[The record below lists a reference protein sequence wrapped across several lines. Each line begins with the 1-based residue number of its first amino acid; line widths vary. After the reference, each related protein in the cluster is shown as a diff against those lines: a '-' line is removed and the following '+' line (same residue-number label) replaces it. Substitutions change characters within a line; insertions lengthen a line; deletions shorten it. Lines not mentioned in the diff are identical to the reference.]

1 MKNILDRIN
10 GRSDIVRGKKMSEF
24 EDTAIGNE
32 TKELEIKLT
41 EPSKTTGLLQKQKY
55 TRHYDF

>member
-1 MKNILDRIN
+1 MEDQTLY
-10 GRSDIVRGKKMSEF
+10 RGKMSES

-41 EPSKTTGLLQKQKY
+41 
-55 TRHYDF
+55 

>member
-1 MKNILDRIN
+1 MEDQTLY
-10 GRSDIVRGKKMSEF
+10 RGKKMSEF

>member
-1 MKNILDRIN
+1 MEDQTLY
-10 GRSDIVRGKKMSEF
+10 RGKKMSEF

-41 EPSKTTGLLQKQKY
+41 
-55 TRHYDF
+55 